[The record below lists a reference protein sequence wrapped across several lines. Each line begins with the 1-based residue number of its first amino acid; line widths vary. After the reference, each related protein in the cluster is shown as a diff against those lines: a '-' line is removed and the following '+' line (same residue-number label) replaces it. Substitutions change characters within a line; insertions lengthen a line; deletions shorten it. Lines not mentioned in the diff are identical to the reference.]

1 MTKTIPSRKIDSIFF
16 SSKSSSVERGKNTT
30 RRKWWWCTTSSS
42 FYMRVYSSLS
52 LRTKQTEP
60 RKGGVSF
67 PQTSKER
74 TNNSLLYCGVCL
86 LLSAPIPLLLW
97 RKDLSK
103 YISSHETT
111 EISSRFESIFRV
123 VRAESVLASL
133 KSFQINSPPR
143 VSKTSART
151 YTITR
156 R

>member
-1 MTKTIPSRKIDSIFF
+1 MTKTIPSRKIESIFF

-42 FYMRVYSSLS
+42 FYICVYSSLS

-60 RKGGVSF
+60 RKRGPKRVKKE
-67 PQTSKER
+67 QT
-74 TNNSLLYCGVCL
+74 TLLYCVVCL

-111 EISSRFESIFRV
+111 EISSRFESIFRITE
-123 VRAESVLASL
+123 RAFASFE
-133 KSFQINSPPR
+133 KFQIKLSPETPR
-143 VSKTSART
+143 RAHEHTL
-151 YTITR
+151 
-156 R
+156 

>member
-1 MTKTIPSRKIDSIFF
+1 MTKTIPSRKIESIFF

-30 RRKWWWCTTSSS
+30 RRKWWWRTTSSS

-74 TNNSLLYCGVCL
+74 TNNSLPYCGVCL
-86 LLSAPIPLLLW
+86 LLSAPIPRLLW

-103 YISSHETT
+103 HISSHETH
-111 EISSRFESIFRV
+111 EISSRFESIFRSTE
-123 VRAESVLASL
+123 RAFASFEKFSDKTLPPES
-133 KSFQINSPPR
+133 PR
-143 VSKTSART
+143 RAHERT
-151 YTITR
+151 L
-156 R
+156 

>member
-1 MTKTIPSRKIDSIFF
+1 MTKTIPSRKIESIFF

-42 FYMRVYSSLS
+42 FYICVYSSLS
-52 LRTKQTEP
+52 LRTKQREP

-74 TNNSLLYCGVCL
+74 KTTLFFIVVFACCFLHQYHSFSDGKISRNTYHPVTRRLKYLLVL
-86 LLSAPIPLLLW
+86 RVFFVLRRERSPLS
-97 RKDLSK
+97 
-103 YISSHETT
+103 
-111 EISSRFESIFRV
+111 
-123 VRAESVLASL
+123 

-151 YTITR
+151 HTITHR
-156 R
+156 